1 MKKSKKTISPRKDRV
16 ALVVGEDLQI
26 AQIAD
31 LHGRAIV
38 QKFVG
43 RRMALHT
50 VLFNAKEESLS
61 NLPTWIKLLNLP
73 LEFWSKA
80 GLKPISDSLGKFI
93 MSEKNYLSSNYRSVA
108 QILVDIDP
116 WKGLFESLD
125 IVLGEKTFIQQLDY
139 MHIPFRCAS
148 CHWAGHLH
156 VDCNLILRRPRL
168 REDMQEFQAKIL
180 TPPQKLTKASNIS
193 TFQKNPTPKAISPT
207 LHAEQPKELPEKL
220 D

>member
-16 ALVVGEDLQI
+16 ALVVGEDLQV

-61 NLPTWIKLLNLP
+61 NLPTWIKLPNLP

-93 MSEKNYLSSNYRSVA
+93 MSEKNYLSSNTA
-108 QILVDIDP
+108 L
-116 WKGLFESLD
+116 
-125 IVLGEKTFIQQLDY
+125 
-139 MHIPFRCAS
+139 
-148 CHWAGHLH
+148 
-156 VDCNLILRRPRL
+156 
-168 REDMQEFQAKIL
+168 
-180 TPPQKLTKASNIS
+180 
-193 TFQKNPTPKAISPT
+193 
-207 LHAEQPKELPEKL
+207 
-220 D
+220 